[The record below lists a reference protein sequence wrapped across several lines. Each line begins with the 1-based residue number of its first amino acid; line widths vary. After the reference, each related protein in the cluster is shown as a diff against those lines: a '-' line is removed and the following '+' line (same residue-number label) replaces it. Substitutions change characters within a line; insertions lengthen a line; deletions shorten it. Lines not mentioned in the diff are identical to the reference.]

1 LLPEF
6 RDVVGHSW
14 LQPIAADNKARALHI
29 KLARLAKA
37 LKKWNKEKIADNKK
51 TQEEAQQLLQLEQI
65 QDERSLTEEDIQT
78 RKATKNKI
86 LGIAAIKK
94 IRLRQRSRLT

>member
-14 LQPIAADNKARALHI
+14 RQPIAADNKARALHI

-37 LKKWNKEKIADNKK
+37 LKKWNKDKIADNKK
-51 TQEEAQQLLQLEQI
+51 AQEEAQRIVLQLDQI
-65 QDERSLTEEDIQT
+65 QDEHSLTEEEI
-78 RKATKNKI
+78 
-86 LGIAAIKK
+86 
-94 IRLRQRSRLT
+94 